1 MSDYYDYNEY
11 NRRLYDPSPEDID
24 KPPMSPPPLYDTS
37 SSGVKPLLVSYS
49 QGNTVPL
56 TLPKI
61 KLPVKGF
68 IMCVFLWIL
77 LCYITISVFQVAFLY
92 LRLPISF
99 ASYLNDFY
107 WYMLVYWRMAANLLF
122 ELIIVHWLLM
132 NLIPRFFLISAAV
145 YVLDPHFIAIKE
157 YLLFF
162 RYLVL
167 E

>member
-24 KPPMSPPPLYDTS
+24 KPPMSPPPLYDTPTS
-37 SSGVKPLLVSYS
+37 CVKPLLVSS
-49 QGNTVPL
+49 SKVNTYPL
-56 TLPKI
+56 VLPKI
-61 KLPVKGF
+61 NVSIKRGIL
-68 IMCVFLWIL
+68 CVFLWIL
-77 LCYITISVFQVAFLY
+77 FCYIIISAFQVAFLY
-92 LRLPISF
+92 LHLPIPF

-107 WYMLVYWRMAANLLF
+107 WYMLVYWRFAANLLF
-122 ELIIVHWLLM
+122 ELVIVHWLLM

-145 YVLDPHFIAIKE
+145 YVLDPHLIAIKE